1 MYVYPEAAEAL
12 AQLHRAGVRVVM
24 LTGDNARS
32 AAALVDAAGIDEYNA
47 HLRPED
53 KAPIAATP

>member
-1 MYVYPEAAEAL
+1 
-12 AQLHRAGVRVVM
+12 M

-32 AAALVDAAGIDEYNA
+32 AAALVDDAGIDEYNA

-53 KAPIAATP
+53 KARIAATP